1 MQLFFVHICKSVH
14 DSSNTHT
21 ISPFLLV
28 GMPVCSMF
36 TSIVAFKCLV
46 FSPLENVEC
55 SISIATGQGD
65 CDSIWT
71 AEGISLGG

>member
-1 MQLFFVHICKSVH
+1 MHLFFVYICESVQ

-21 ISPFLLV
+21 ISHFLSV

-36 TSIVAFKCLV
+36 TSIVKCLV